1 MTDCAN
7 VDAGVRQVGDVTPPT
22 CALVSFSEA
31 EPSPAISF
39 STLTRADAEDD
50 MTAVAAP
57 PLFLY
62 AGGGWLVE
70 AEGWAMPTDQQNK
83 TTR

>member
-31 EPSPAISF
+31 EPSPKFSP
-39 STLTRADAEDD
+39 STLTGADAEDD
-50 MTAVAAP
+50 MKVVAVP
-57 PLFLY
+57 PLFGY
-62 AGGGWLVE
+62 AGGGWLE
-70 AEGWAMPTDQQNK
+70 AEGWEAMPTDQQNK